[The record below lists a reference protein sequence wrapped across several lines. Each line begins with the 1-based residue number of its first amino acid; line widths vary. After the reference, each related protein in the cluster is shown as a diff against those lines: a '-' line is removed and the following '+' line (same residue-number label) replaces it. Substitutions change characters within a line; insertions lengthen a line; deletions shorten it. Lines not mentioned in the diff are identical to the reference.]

1 MDNDGVCTMTEQP
14 LDKIIQTAPRS
25 PGVYLMKDAA
35 GKIIYVGKARDL
47 RARLRNYLGG
57 GDARPMIPFL
67 VSRIYD
73 IEWILTDTEKEA
85 LILEN
90 TLIKEHRPRYNVD
103 FRDDKAYFHIRVQA
117 TETFPRFQLVRR
129 TKKDGARYFGPY
141 PSSSSAKETLRF
153 LQTVFPLRTCRDVE
167 LRSRRRPCLE
177 HQIGR
182 CLGPC
187 VQLVT
192 EEAYQHAVRDALTF
206 LEGRE
211 TDLVQILEAR
221 MKNAAQELQFEEAAA
236 LRDKIASIRTT
247 LEIQR
252 TASLAARDQD
262 VFGLYREG
270 ALTQVCLLKVRAGKM
285 VGKQTFPLIRVGLPT
300 GEILAA
306 VLMQYYDAGHE
317 IPGEIMLPEVS
328 EDRPVLEEWLGEKRG
343 RFVRIIIPKRGQGRA
358 LIGMA
363 NRNSESTLK
372 IMQQTA
378 GPDEAMKR
386 LVTALGLRKTPE
398 RMECFDISNIGGEY
412 AVGSMVVFSHGVPD
426 KSRYRRFRIRTVAGA
441 DDYAMMYEVL
451 QRRYARNGD
460 LPDLLMVD
468 GGKGHLSVAISVL
481 KDLNISGVDVIA
493 LAKGGYFPE
502 QRHGFDGKEE
512 DHAVERQ
519 GGNDRE
525 VRYHVRDGS
534 IYDAIPLNNTSFCH
548 SGLDQESSNDLKKLD
563 SPPILTGVTRRN
575 DDRETDVEFVKD
587 FDDRRER
594 QQVKDRPS
602 GDRVFL
608 PGRKDAVDIF
618 RWPAALFL
626 LQRLRDEA
634 HRFALSYHRKVKE
647 KEDFSSL
654 LDRIPGVGP
663 EKKKALLT
671 GLGDMGKIREATILD
686 LQKIKGIGKELA
698 AAIVDFF
705 RKENAPPK

>member
-1 MDNDGVCTMTEQP
+1 MAARP
-14 LDKIIQTAPRS
+14 LDEIIRGAPRS
-25 PGVYLMKDAA
+25 PGVYLMKDVP

-47 RARLRNYLGG
+47 RARLRNYVGG

-67 VSRIYD
+67 VSRIQD
-73 IEWILTDTEKEA
+73 VEWILTDTEKEA

-177 HQIGR
+177 YQIGR

-211 TDLVQILEAR
+211 TDLLHNLETR
-221 MKNAAQELQFEEAAA
+221 MKKAAQALQFEEAAA

-252 TASLAARDQD
+252 TSSLAAKDQD

-270 ALTQVCLLKVRAGKM
+270 SLTQVCLLKVRAGKM
-285 VGKQTFPLIRVGLPT
+285 VGKQTFPLIRINLPT

-306 VLMQYYDAGHE
+306 VLTQYYDAGHE
-317 IPGEIMLPEVS
+317 IPREILLSEVS

-343 RFVRIIIPKRGQGRA
+343 RSVKIMIPKRGQGRA

-386 LVTALGLRKTPE
+386 LVPALGIRKTPE

-412 AVGSMVVFSHGVPD
+412 AVGSMVVFSHGVQD
-426 KSRYRRFRIRTVAGA
+426 KNHYRRFRIRTVAGA

-451 QRRYARNGD
+451 KRRYTRSEV

-481 KDLNISGVDVIA
+481 KDLNISGIDVIA
-493 LAKGGYFPE
+493 LAKGGYHVGEGAIDDDSPRGDD
-502 QRHGFDGKEE
+502 Q
-512 DHAVERQ
+512 ER
-519 GGNDRE
+519 
-525 VRYHVRDGS
+525 RYHVKEGS
-534 IYDAIPLNNTSFCH
+534 SYDDADRGNI
-548 SGLDQESSNDLKKLD
+548 SGEAPKGYDQRGGK
-563 SPPILTGVTRRN
+563 T
-575 DDRETDVEFVKD
+575 
-587 FDDRRER
+587 
-594 QQVKDRPS
+594 

-634 HRFALSYHRKVKE
+634 HRFAVSYHRKVKE
-647 KEDFSSL
+647 KEDFNSL

-663 EKKKALLT
+663 EKKKALLK
-671 GLGDMGKIREATILD
+671 GLGDMGKIREATVLD

-705 RKENAPPK
+705 RRESDLPS

>member
-1 MDNDGVCTMTEQP
+1 MDNNDNFAKSRISIKSIPEPTFGKGVTATARSLGEV
-14 LDKIIQTAPRS
+14 IQGAPRS
-25 PGVYLMKDAA
+25 PGVYLMKDVT

-47 RARLRNYLGG
+47 RSRLRNYSGG

-67 VSRIYD
+67 VSRIRD

-103 FRDDKAYFHIRVQA
+103 FRDDKTYFHIRMQT

-129 TKKDGARYFGPY
+129 PKKDGARYFGPY
-141 PSSSSAKETLRF
+141 PSSASAKETLRF

-177 HQIGR
+177 YQIGR

-187 VQLVT
+187 VHLVG
-192 EEAYQHAVRDALTF
+192 EEDYQQAVRDAVAF

-211 TDLVQILEAR
+211 TDLLHNLETR
-221 MKNAAQELQFEEAAA
+221 MKSAAKALQFEAAAA
-236 LRDKIASIRTT
+236 LRDRIASIRRT

-252 TASLAARDQD
+252 TASLTARDQD

-270 ALTQVCLLKVRAGKM
+270 LLTQVCLLKVRAGKM
-285 VGKQTFPLIRVGLPT
+285 VGKRTFPLIRVGVPT

-306 VLMQYYDAGHE
+306 VLTRYYDAGHE
-317 IPGEIMLPEVS
+317 IPGEIMLPEKT
-328 EDRPVLEEWLGEKRG
+328 EDRAVLEEWLGEKRG
-343 RFVRIIIPKRGQGRA
+343 RSVKILIPKRGQGMA

-372 IMQQTA
+372 IMQQTVS
-378 GPDEAMKR
+378 PEEAMNR

-412 AVGSMVVFSHGVPD
+412 AVGSMVVFSHGVPVKD
-426 KSRYRRFRIRTVAGA
+426 HYRRFRIRTISGA

-451 QRRYARNGD
+451 KRRYTRRGN

-468 GGKGHLSVAISVL
+468 GGKGQLSVALSVL
-481 KDLNISGVDVIA
+481 KDLDIGGIEVIA
-493 LAKGGYFPE
+493 LAKGGYHAGEVPRGDD
-502 QRHGFDGKEE
+502 QPDGK
-512 DHAVERQ
+512 
-519 GGNDRE
+519 
-525 VRYHVRDGS
+525 
-534 IYDAIPLNNTSFCH
+534 I
-548 SGLDQESSNDLKKLD
+548 
-563 SPPILTGVTRRN
+563 
-575 DDRETDVEFVKD
+575 
-587 FDDRRER
+587 
-594 QQVKDRPS
+594 

-608 PGRKDAVDIF
+608 PARKDAIDIS

-634 HRFALSYHRKVKE
+634 HRFAVSYHRKVKE
-647 KEDFSSL
+647 KEDFNSL
-654 LDRIPGVGP
+654 LDHIKGVGP
-663 EKKKALLT
+663 EKRKALLK
-671 GLGDMGKIREATILD
+671 GLGDMGKIREATVLD

-698 AAIVDFF
+698 TAIVVFF
-705 RKENAPPK
+705 RKEKGIPS

>member
-1 MDNDGVCTMTEQP
+1 MTERP
-14 LDKIIQTAPRS
+14 LDKIIQGAPRS
-25 PGVYLMKDAA
+25 PGVYLMKDIA
-35 GKIIYVGKARDL
+35 GKFIYVGKARDL
-47 RARLRNYLGG
+47 RSRLRNYVGG
-57 GDARPMIPFL
+57 GDTRPMIPFL
-67 VSRIYD
+67 VSRIQD

-103 FRDDKAYFHIRVQA
+103 FRDDKAYFHIRVQV
-117 TETFPRFQLVRR
+117 TETFPWFQLVRR
-129 TKKDGARYFGPY
+129 PKKDGARYFGPY
-141 PSSSSAKETLRF
+141 PSSASAKETLKF

-177 HQIGR
+177 YQIGR

-187 VQLVT
+187 VQLVS

-211 TDLVQILEAR
+211 TDLLQNLEAR
-221 MKNAAQELQFEEAAA
+221 MKSAAKTLQFEEAAA

-252 TASLAARDQD
+252 TASLTAKDQD

-270 ALTQVCLLKVRAGKM
+270 VLTQVCLLKVRAGKM
-285 VGKQTFPLIRVGLPT
+285 VGKQTFPLIRIGLPT

-306 VLMQYYDAGHE
+306 VLTQYYDAGHE
-317 IPGEIMLPEVS
+317 IPGEIMLPEES
-328 EDRPVLEEWLGEKRG
+328 EDRPVLEEWFGEKRG
-343 RFVRIIIPKRGQGRA
+343 RSVKIRIPKRGQGRA
-358 LIGMA
+358 LIRMA

-378 GPDEAMKR
+378 SPDEAMKR

-412 AVGSMVVFSHGVPD
+412 AVGSMVVFSHGAPD
-426 KSRYRRFRIRTVAGA
+426 KDHYRRFRIRTVAGA

-451 QRRYARNGD
+451 QRRYTRSGD

-468 GGKGHLSVAISVL
+468 GGKGQLSVALSVL
-481 KDLNISGVDVIA
+481 KDLGIGGIEVIA
-493 LAKGGYFPE
+493 LAKGGY
-502 QRHGFDGKEE
+502 
-512 DHAVERQ
+512 HAGDVPR
-519 GGNDRE
+519 GD
-525 VRYHVRDGS
+525 
-534 IYDAIPLNNTSFCH
+534 
-548 SGLDQESSNDLKKLD
+548 DQEGRYSVGEE
-563 SPPILTGVTRRN
+563 PREYGQC
-575 DDRETDVEFVKD
+575 DRK
-587 FDDRRER
+587 
-594 QQVKDRPS
+594 S

-608 PGRKDAVDIF
+608 PARKDAIDIS
-618 RWPAALFL
+618 RWPVALFL

-634 HRFALSYHRKVKE
+634 HRFAVSYHRKVKE
-647 KEDFSSL
+647 KEDFNSL
-654 LDRIPGVGP
+654 LDRIQGVGP
-663 EKKKALLT
+663 EKRKALLK
-671 GLGDMGKIREATILD
+671 GLGDMGKIRVATVFD

-698 AAIVDFF
+698 TAIVVFF
-705 RKENAPPK
+705 RKENGLPS

>member
-1 MDNDGVCTMTEQP
+1 MTDNDGVTMTERP

-25 PGVYLMKDAA
+25 PGVYLMKDIA
-35 GKIIYVGKARDL
+35 GKVIYVGKARDL
-47 RARLRNYLGG
+47 RSRLRNYLGG

-67 VSRIYD
+67 VSRIQD

-103 FRDDKAYFHIRVQA
+103 FRDDKSYFHIRVQA

-129 TKKDGARYFGPY
+129 PKKDEARYFGPY
-141 PSSSSAKETLRF
+141 PSSASAKETLKF

-177 HQIGR
+177 YQIGR

-187 VQLVT
+187 VQLIS

-211 TDLVQILEAR
+211 TDLLQNLETR
-221 MKNAAQELQFEEAAA
+221 MKSAAKTLQFEEAAA

-252 TASLAARDQD
+252 TASLTAWDRD

-300 GEILAA
+300 GEIIAA
-306 VLMQYYDAGHE
+306 VLTQYYDAGHE
-317 IPGEIMLPEVS
+317 IPGEIMLPEES

-343 RFVRIIIPKRGQGRA
+343 RSVKILIPKRGQGRA
-358 LIGMA
+358 LVRMA
-363 NRNSESTLK
+363 SRNSESTLK
-372 IMQQTA
+372 IMQQNV
-378 GPDEAMKR
+378 GPDEVMKR

-412 AVGSMVVFSHGVPD
+412 AVGSMVVFSHGTPYKD
-426 KSRYRRFRIRTVAGA
+426 QYRRFRIRTVAGA

-451 QRRYARNGD
+451 KRRYSRSGD

-468 GGKGHLSVAISVL
+468 GGKGHLSVALSVL
-481 KDLNISGVDVIA
+481 KDLDIGGVEVIA
-493 LAKGGYFPE
+493 LAKGGY
-502 QRHGFDGKEE
+502 HDG
-512 DHAVERQ
+512 ERPR
-519 GGNDRE
+519 G
-525 VRYHVRDGS
+525 
-534 IYDAIPLNNTSFCH
+534 
-548 SGLDQESSNDLKKLD
+548 
-563 SPPILTGVTRRN
+563 
-575 DDRETDVEFVKD
+575 DDREGGYGVGEEPREYDQR
-587 FDDRRER
+587 DR
-594 QQVKDRPS
+594 KS

-608 PGRKDAVDIF
+608 PARKDAIDIS

-634 HRFALSYHRKVKE
+634 HRFAVSYHRKVKE
-647 KEDFSSL
+647 KEDFNSL
-654 LDRIPGVGP
+654 LDQVPGVGP
-663 EKKKALLT
+663 EKRKALLK
-671 GLGDMGKIREATILD
+671 GLGDMGKIREATVLD

-698 AAIVDFF
+698 TAIVAFF
-705 RKENAPPK
+705 RKENGLPS

>member
-1 MDNDGVCTMTEQP
+1 MRSGSLLRSWLSWGVNSGWAMIEQP

-25 PGVYLMKDAA
+25 PGVYLMKDVA
-35 GKIIYVGKARDL
+35 GKVIYVGKARDL
-47 RARLRNYLGG
+47 RSRLRNYVGG

-67 VSRIYD
+67 VSRIRD

-103 FRDDKAYFHIRVQA
+103 FRDDKAYFNIRVLP

-129 TKKDGARYFGPY
+129 QKKDGARYFGPY
-141 PSSSSAKETLRF
+141 PSSASAKETLRF

-177 HQIGR
+177 YQIGR

-187 VQLVT
+187 VGLVS

-211 TDLVQILEAR
+211 TDLLQNLENR
-221 MKNAAQELQFEEAAA
+221 MKEAAAALHFEEAAA
-236 LRDKIASIRTT
+236 LRDRIASIRRT

-252 TASLAARDQD
+252 TASLTAKEQD

-270 ALTQVCLLKVRAGKM
+270 VLTQVCLLKVRAGRM
-285 VGKQTFPLIRVGLPT
+285 VGKQTFPLIRVGLST

-306 VLMQYYDAGHE
+306 VLTRYYDAGHE
-317 IPGEIMLPEVS
+317 IPGEIMLPGAT

-343 RFVRIIIPKRGQGRA
+343 RSVKITIPKRGQGRA

-372 IMQQTA
+372 IMQQTI

-386 LVTALGLRKTPE
+386 LVAALGLRKTPA

-412 AVGSMVVFSHGVPD
+412 AVGSMVVFSHGAPD
-426 KSRYRRFRIRTVAGA
+426 KNSYRRFRIRTISGA

-451 QRRYARNGD
+451 KRRYSREGD

-468 GGKGHLSVAISVL
+468 GGKGQLSVALSVL
-481 KDLNISGVDVIA
+481 KDLDIGGVEIIA
-493 LAKGGYFPE
+493 LAKGGSNYDDLDRGNVSGERPKGE
-502 QRHGFDGKEE
+502 DQRSGK
-512 DHAVERQ
+512 
-519 GGNDRE
+519 
-525 VRYHVRDGS
+525 
-534 IYDAIPLNNTSFCH
+534 
-548 SGLDQESSNDLKKLD
+548 
-563 SPPILTGVTRRN
+563 
-575 DDRETDVEFVKD
+575 
-587 FDDRRER
+587 
-594 QQVKDRPS
+594 S

-608 PGRKDAVDIF
+608 PARKDAIDIS

-634 HRFALSYHRKVKE
+634 HRFAVSYHRKVKE
-647 KEDFSSL
+647 KEDFRSL

-663 EKKKALLT
+663 ARRKALLKE
-671 GLGDMGKIREATILD
+671 LGDIGKVREATVID

-698 AAIVDFF
+698 AAIIVFF
-705 RKENAPPK
+705 RKENGLPS

>member
-1 MDNDGVCTMTEQP
+1 MM
-14 LDKIIQTAPRS
+14 DKIIQTAPRS
-25 PGVYLMKDAA
+25 PGVYLMKDIA
-35 GKIIYVGKARDL
+35 GKVIYVGKARDL
-47 RARLRNYLGG
+47 RSRLRNYLGG
-57 GDARPMIPFL
+57 GDTRPMIPFL
-67 VSRIYD
+67 VSRIQD
-73 IEWILTDTEKEA
+73 VEWILTDTEKEA

-187 VQLVT
+187 VQLVS
-192 EEAYQHAVRDALTF
+192 EETYQHAVRDALTF

-211 TDLVQILEAR
+211 TDLLQNLETR
-221 MKNAAQELQFEEAAA
+221 MKNAAQALQFEEAAA

-252 TASLAARDQD
+252 TASLAAKDQD

-270 ALTQVCLLKVRAGKM
+270 ALTQVCLLKVRAGRM

-306 VLMQYYDAGHE
+306 VLTQYYDAGHE
-317 IPGEIMLPEVS
+317 IPGEILLPEAG

-343 RFVRIIIPKRGQGRA
+343 RFVRIMIPKRGQGRA

-363 NRNSESTLK
+363 NRNSESALK

-386 LVTALGLRKTPE
+386 LVKALGLRKTPE

-426 KSRYRRFRIRTVAGA
+426 KARYRRFRIRTVAGA

-451 QRRYARNGD
+451 QRRYSRREN

-468 GGKGHLSVAISVL
+468 GGKGQLSVAISVL
-481 KDLNISGVDVIA
+481 KDLDIGGVEVIA
-493 LAKGGYFPE
+493 LAKGGC
-502 QRHGFDGKEE
+502 HAGE
-512 DHAVERQ
+512 DP
-519 GGNDRE
+519 RE
-525 VRYHVRDGS
+525 
-534 IYDAIPLNNTSFCH
+534 
-548 SGLDQESSNDLKKLD
+548 SGNDLKTLD
-563 SPPILTGVTRRN
+563 IPPIVTGVTRRN
-575 DDRETDVEFVKD
+575 DGRETESEFVTD
-587 FDDRRER
+587 LDDHKGR
-594 QQVKDRPS
+594 QHAKDRPGGDDRYVGKT

-608 PGRKDAVDIF
+608 PARKDAVDIS

-634 HRFALSYHRKVKE
+634 HRFAVSYHRKVKE

-663 EKKKALLT
+663 EKKKILLKEF
-671 GLGDMGKIREATILD
+671 GDIGKIRAATILD
-686 LQKIKGIGKELA
+686 LRKIKGIGKELA

-705 RKENAPPK
+705 IKENGLPAEV

>member
-1 MDNDGVCTMTEQP
+1 MTDNDGVPMTEQP

-25 PGVYLMKDAA
+25 PGVYLMKDAP

-47 RARLRNYLGG
+47 RARLRNYVGG

-67 VSRIYD
+67 VSRIQSV
-73 IEWILTDTEKEA
+73 EWILTDTEKEA

-177 HQIGR
+177 YQIGR

-211 TDLVQILEAR
+211 TDLLQNLDTS
-221 MKNAAQELQFEEAAA
+221 MKNAAQALQFEEAAA

-252 TASLAARDQD
+252 TSSLAAKDQD
-262 VFGLYREG
+262 VFGLYREDS
-270 ALTQVCLLKVRAGKM
+270 LTQVCLLKVRAGKM
-285 VGKQTFPLIRVGLPT
+285 VGKQTFPLIRINLPT

-306 VLMQYYDAGHE
+306 VLTQYYDAGHE
-317 IPGEIMLPEVS
+317 IPGEILLPEAS
-328 EDRPVLEEWLGEKRG
+328 DDRPVLGEWLGEKRG
-343 RFVRIIIPKRGQGRA
+343 RSVKIMIPKRGQGRA

-426 KSRYRRFRIRTVAGA
+426 KNHYRRFRIRTVAGA

-451 QRRYARNGD
+451 QRRYTRSENM
-460 LPDLLMVD
+460 PDLLMVD

-481 KDLNISGVDVIA
+481 KDLNISGIDVIA
-493 LAKGGYFPE
+493 LAKGGY
-502 QRHGFDGKEE
+502 
-512 DHAVERQ
+512 HAGE
-519 GGNDRE
+519 GLGNDDQKW
-525 VRYHVRDGS
+525 RYHVKEGSSYDDADRGNISGEGPKGYNQRDG
-534 IYDAIPLNNTSFCH
+534 
-548 SGLDQESSNDLKKLD
+548 KM
-563 SPPILTGVTRRN
+563 
-575 DDRETDVEFVKD
+575 
-587 FDDRRER
+587 
-594 QQVKDRPS
+594 

-608 PGRKDAVDIF
+608 PGRKEALDIF

-626 LQRLRDEA
+626 LQHLRDEA
-634 HRFALSYHRKVKE
+634 HRFAVSYHRKVKE
-647 KEDFSSL
+647 KEDFNSL
-654 LDRIPGVGP
+654 LEQVPGVGP
-663 EKKKALLT
+663 EKKKALLK
-671 GLGDMGKIREATILD
+671 GLGDVGKIREATVLD
-686 LQKIKGIGKELA
+686 LHKIKGIGKELA
-698 AAIVDFF
+698 TAIVEFF
-705 RKENAPPK
+705 RKENAPPI

>member
-1 MDNDGVCTMTEQP
+1 MDNYGVPMAERP

-25 PGVYLMKDAA
+25 PGAYLMKDAA

-47 RARLRNYLGG
+47 RARLRNYVGG
-57 GDARPMIPFL
+57 GDTRPMIPFL
-67 VSRIYD
+67 VSRVQD

-177 HQIGR
+177 YQIGR

-192 EEAYQHAVRDALTF
+192 EEAYQHAVRDAMTI

-211 TDLVQILEAR
+211 TDLLQNLDAR
-221 MKNAAQELQFEEAAA
+221 MKEAAQALQFEEAAA

-306 VLMQYYDAGHE
+306 VLTRHYDAGHE
-317 IPGEIMLPEVS
+317 IPGEILLTEAS
-328 EDRPVLEEWLGEKRG
+328 DDRPVLEEWLGEKRG
-343 RFVRIIIPKRGQGRA
+343 RSVKIMIPKRGQGRA
-358 LIGMA
+358 LIRMA

-386 LVTALGLRKTPE
+386 LVTALGLRKAPE

-412 AVGSMVVFSHGVPD
+412 AVGSMVVFSHGVPYKD
-426 KSRYRRFRIRTVAGA
+426 HYRRFRIRTVAGA

-451 QRRYARNGD
+451 QRRYSRKEA

-468 GGKGHLSVAISVL
+468 GGKGQLSVAISVL
-481 KDLNISGVDVIA
+481 KDLNISGVEVIA
-493 LAKGGYFPE
+493 LAKGGYHTGEDPRGGGQE
-502 QRHGFDGKEE
+502 GRYQVKEGLNY
-512 DHAVERQ
+512 DDA
-519 GGNDRE
+519 DRE
-525 VRYHVRDGS
+525 N
-534 IYDAIPLNNTSFCH
+534 IPGEGPKGCDQR
-548 SGLDQESSNDLKKLD
+548 SGKM
-563 SPPILTGVTRRN
+563 
-575 DDRETDVEFVKD
+575 
-587 FDDRRER
+587 
-594 QQVKDRPS
+594 

-608 PGRKDAVDIF
+608 PARKDAIDIS

-634 HRFALSYHRKVKE
+634 HRFAVSYHRKVKE
-647 KEDFSSL
+647 KEDFNSL
-654 LDRIPGVGP
+654 LDRIQGIGP
-663 EKKKALLT
+663 EKRKALLK
-671 GLGDMGKIREATILD
+671 GLGDMGKIREATVID
-686 LQKIKGIGKELA
+686 LQKITGIGRELA
-698 AAIVDFF
+698 TAIVAFF
-705 RKENAPPK
+705 RKENGISS

>member
-1 MDNDGVCTMTEQP
+1 MGRVGVGEGSICVMTEHP
-14 LDKIIQTAPRS
+14 LDKIIHPAPRS
-25 PGVYLMKDAA
+25 PGVYLMKDIT
-35 GKIIYVGKARDL
+35 GKVIYVGKARDL
-47 RARLRNYLGG
+47 RSRLRNYVGG
-57 GDARPMIPFL
+57 GDTRPMIPFL
-67 VSRIYD
+67 VSRIRD

-103 FRDDKAYFHIRVQA
+103 FRDDKAYFNIRVLP

-129 TKKDGARYFGPY
+129 QKKDGARYFGPY
-141 PSSSSAKETLRF
+141 PSSASAKETLRF

-177 HQIGR
+177 YQIGR

-187 VQLVT
+187 VRLVT
-192 EEAYQHAVRDALTF
+192 EEDYQDAVRDALTF

-211 TDLVQILEAR
+211 TDLLQNLENR
-221 MKNAAQELQFEEAAA
+221 MKDAAKALHFEEAAA
-236 LRDKIASIRTT
+236 LRDRIAAIRRT

-252 TASLAARDQD
+252 TASLTARDQD

-306 VLMQYYDAGHE
+306 VLTRYYDAGHE
-317 IPGEIMLPEVS
+317 IPGKIMLPAAT
-328 EDRPVLEEWLGEKRG
+328 EDRSVLEEWLGETRG
-343 RFVRIIIPKRGQGRA
+343 RSVKILVPKRGQGRA

-372 IMQQTA
+372 IMQQTT

-412 AVGSMVVFSHGVPD
+412 AVGSMVVFAHGAPD
-426 KSRYRRFRIRTVAGA
+426 RDHYRRFRIRTISGA

-451 QRRYARNGD
+451 KRRYRRRTD

-468 GGKGHLSVAISVL
+468 GGKGQLSVALSVL
-481 KDLNISGVDVIA
+481 KDLDISGVEVIA
-493 LAKGGYFPE
+493 LAKGGYYAGEETRGADQIERYQVNEGSSHDE
-502 QRHGFDGKEE
+502 QPLHNSSFSNYGLDREAGHDFSIPAPVPLSAG
-512 DHAVERQ
+512 VTC
-519 GGNDRE
+519 GND
-525 VRYHVRDGS
+525 DGEAGKV
-534 IYDAIPLNNTSFCH
+534 YLR
-548 SGLDQESSNDLKKLD
+548 GL
-563 SPPILTGVTRRN
+563 
-575 DDRETDVEFVKD
+575 DDREGRLCVKG
-587 FDDRRER
+587 
-594 QQVKDRPS
+594 RPS

-608 PGRKDAVDIF
+608 PARKDAVDIS

-634 HRFALSYHRKVKE
+634 HRFAVSYYRKVKE
-647 KEDFSSL
+647 KEDFRSL
-654 LDRIPGVGP
+654 LDHIRGIGP
-663 EKKKALLT
+663 ERRKALLK
-671 GLGDMGKIREATILD
+671 GLGDLGKIREATVID
-686 LQKIKGIGKELA
+686 LQKIGGIGKDLA
-698 AAIVDFF
+698 QEIFAFF
-705 RKENAPPK
+705 RKENGLPS

>member
-1 MDNDGVCTMTEQP
+1 MTEQP

-35 GKIIYVGKARDL
+35 GKVIYVGKARDL
-47 RARLRNYLGG
+47 RSRLRNYVGG

-67 VSRIYD
+67 VSRIED

-90 TLIKEHRPRYNVD
+90 TIIKEHRPRYNVD
-103 FRDDKAYFHIRVQA
+103 FRDDKTYFHLRVQA
-117 TETFPRFQLVRR
+117 AETFPRFQLVRR
-129 TKKDGARYFGPY
+129 PKKDGARYFGPY
-141 PSSSSAKETLRF
+141 PSSASAKETLRF

-177 HQIGR
+177 YQIGR

-187 VQLVT
+187 VRLVS

-211 TDLVQILEAR
+211 TDLLHNLERR
-221 MKNAAQELQFEEAAA
+221 MKSAAKTEQFEEAAA
-236 LRDKIASIRTT
+236 LRDRIASIRKT
-247 LEIQR
+247 LEVQR
-252 TASLAARDQD
+252 TASLTARDQD
-262 VFGLYREG
+262 VFGLCREG
-270 ALTQVCLLKVRAGKM
+270 VLTQVCLLKVRAGKM

-306 VLMQYYDAGHE
+306 VLSRYYDAGHE
-317 IPGEIMLPEVS
+317 IPGEILLPEET
-328 EDRPVLEEWLGEKRG
+328 EDRSVLEEWLGEKRG
-343 RFVRIIIPKRGQGRA
+343 RSVKILIPKRGQGRA

-372 IMQQTA
+372 ITQQTA

-386 LVTALGLRKTPE
+386 LVSALGLRKTPK
-398 RMECFDISNIGGEY
+398 RMECFDISNIGGAY
-412 AVGSMVVFSHGVPD
+412 AVGSMVVFSCGVPKRD
-426 KSRYRRFRIRTVAGA
+426 HYRRFRIRTISGA

-451 QRRYARNGD
+451 KRRYTRREC

-468 GGKGHLSVAISVL
+468 GGKGQLSVALSVL
-481 KDLNISGVDVIA
+481 KDLDIGGVEVIA
-493 LAKGGYFPE
+493 LAKGGYHAGE
-502 QRHGFDGKEE
+502 GQRVDDQSDGK
-512 DHAVERQ
+512 
-519 GGNDRE
+519 
-525 VRYHVRDGS
+525 
-534 IYDAIPLNNTSFCH
+534 I
-548 SGLDQESSNDLKKLD
+548 
-563 SPPILTGVTRRN
+563 
-575 DDRETDVEFVKD
+575 
-587 FDDRRER
+587 
-594 QQVKDRPS
+594 

-608 PGRKDAVDIF
+608 PGRKDAIDIS

-634 HRFALSYHRKVKE
+634 HRFAVSYHRKVKE

-654 LDRIPGVGP
+654 LDRIKGVGP
-663 EKKKALLT
+663 EKRKALLK
-671 GLGDMGKIREATILD
+671 GLGDIVRIREATVLD
-686 LQKIKGIGKELA
+686 LQKIPGIGKELA

-705 RKENAPPK
+705 GKEDGLP

>member
-1 MDNDGVCTMTEQP
+1 MTDQP
-14 LDKIIQTAPRS
+14 LDKITQTAPRS
-25 PGVYLMKDAA
+25 PGVYLMKDVA
-35 GKIIYVGKARDL
+35 GKVIYVGKARDL
-47 RARLRNYLGG
+47 RSRLRNYVGG
-57 GDARPMIPFL
+57 GDTRPMIPFL
-67 VSRIYD
+67 VSRIQD

-90 TLIKEHRPRYNVD
+90 TLIKEHRPRYNID
-103 FRDDKAYFHIRVQA
+103 FRDDKTYFNIRVLA

-129 TKKDGARYFGPY
+129 PKKDGARYFGPY

-177 HQIGR
+177 YQIGR

-192 EEAYQHAVRDALTF
+192 EGDYQNAVRDALTF

-211 TDLVQILEAR
+211 TDLLLNLESR
-221 MKNAAQELQFEEAAA
+221 MKDAAKALQFEEAAA
-236 LRDKIASIRTT
+236 LRDRIASIRKT

-270 ALTQVCLLKVRAGKM
+270 GLTQVCLLKVRAGKM
-285 VGKQTFPLIRVGLPT
+285 VGKRTFPLIRVGLPT

-306 VLMQYYDAGHE
+306 VFTRYYDAGHE
-317 IPGEIMLPEVS
+317 IPGEIMLPEET

-343 RFVRIIIPKRGQGRA
+343 RSVRILIPKRGQGRA

-378 GPDEAMKR
+378 SPDEAMKR

-426 KSRYRRFRIRTVAGA
+426 KDHYRRFRIRTIFGA

-451 QRRYARNGD
+451 KRRYSRRGD

-468 GGKGHLSVAISVL
+468 GGKGQLSVAISVL
-481 KDLNISGVDVIA
+481 KDMDIGGVDVIA
-493 LAKGGYFPE
+493 LAKGGYQAGEEPRCAD
-502 QRHGFDGKEE
+502 QKGRHE
-512 DHAVERQ
+512 
-519 GGNDRE
+519 
-525 VRYHVRDGS
+525 
-534 IYDAIPLNNTSFCH
+534 P
-548 SGLDQESSNDLKKLD
+548 
-563 SPPILTGVTRRN
+563 
-575 DDRETDVEFVKD
+575 
-587 FDDRRER
+587 
-594 QQVKDRPS
+594 KDRSS

-608 PGRKDAVDIF
+608 PARKDAIDIS

-634 HRFALSYHRKVKE
+634 HRFAVTYHRKVKE

-663 EKKKALLT
+663 EKRKALLK
-671 GLGDMGKIREATILD
+671 GLGDMGKIREATVFD

-698 AAIVDFF
+698 QAIVVFF
-705 RKENAPPK
+705 RKENGLSP

>member
-1 MDNDGVCTMTEQP
+1 MVPMDVDEQP

-25 PGVYLMKDAA
+25 PGAYLMKDIA
-35 GKIIYVGKARDL
+35 GKVIYVGKARDL
-47 RARLRNYLGG
+47 RSRLRNYLGG
-57 GDARPMIPFL
+57 GDTRPMIPFL
-67 VSRIYD
+67 VSRIRD

-103 FRDDKAYFHIRVQA
+103 FRDDKSYFHIRVQA
-117 TETFPRFQLVRR
+117 TEKFPRFQLVRR
-129 TKKDGARYFGPY
+129 PKKDEARYFGPY
-141 PSSSSAKETLRF
+141 PSSASAKETLRF

-177 HQIGR
+177 YQIGR

-187 VQLVT
+187 VQLVS

-211 TDLVQILEAR
+211 TDLLQNLEAR
-221 MKNAAQELQFEEAAA
+221 MKSAAKALQFEEAAA

-306 VLMQYYDAGHE
+306 VLTQYYDAGHE
-317 IPGEIMLPEVS
+317 IPGEIMLPEAG
-328 EDRPVLEEWLGEKRG
+328 EERPVLEEWLGDKRG
-343 RFVRIIIPKRGQGRA
+343 RSVKIMIPKRGQGRA
-358 LIGMA
+358 LIRMA

-378 GPDEAMKR
+378 SPDEAMKR

-398 RMECFDISNIGGEY
+398 RMECFDISNIGGKY
-412 AVGSMVVFSHGVPD
+412 AVGSMVVFFHGAPQ
-426 KSRYRRFRIRTVAGA
+426 KAQYRRFRIRTVVGA

-451 QRRYARNGD
+451 KRRYTRRGD

-468 GGKGHLSVAISVL
+468 GGKGQLSVALSVL
-481 KDLNISGVDVIA
+481 KDLDIGGVEVIA
-493 LAKGGYFPE
+493 LAKGGYYAGDVPRGADQNWRCQVRE
-502 QRHGFDGKEE
+502 GSNYDDLDGENITGEEPREYDQR
-512 DHAVERQ
+512 
-519 GGNDRE
+519 DR
-525 VRYHVRDGS
+525 
-534 IYDAIPLNNTSFCH
+534 
-548 SGLDQESSNDLKKLD
+548 K
-563 SPPILTGVTRRN
+563 
-575 DDRETDVEFVKD
+575 
-587 FDDRRER
+587 
-594 QQVKDRPS
+594 S

-608 PGRKDAVDIF
+608 PARKDAIDIS

-634 HRFALSYHRKVKE
+634 HRFAVSYHRKVKE
-647 KEDFSSL
+647 KEDFNSL
-654 LDRIPGVGP
+654 LDQVPGVGP
-663 EKKKALLT
+663 EKRKALLK
-671 GLGDMGKIREATILD
+671 GLGDLGKIREATVLD

-698 AAIVDFF
+698 TAIVAFF
-705 RKENAPPK
+705 RKENSLSS

>member
-1 MDNDGVCTMTEQP
+1 MTEQP

-25 PGVYLMKDAA
+25 PGVYLMKDVA
-35 GKIIYVGKARDL
+35 GKIIYVGKARNL
-47 RARLRNYLGG
+47 RARLRNYVGG

-67 VSRIYD
+67 VSRIQD
-73 IEWILTDTEKEA
+73 VEWILTDTEKEA

-141 PSSSSAKETLRF
+141 PSSSSAKETLLF

-177 HQIGR
+177 YQIGR

-187 VQLVT
+187 VQLVS

-211 TDLVQILEAR
+211 TDLLQNLETR
-221 MKNAAQELQFEEAAA
+221 MKNTAKALQFEEAAT

-252 TASLAARDQD
+252 TTSLAARDQD

-270 ALTQVCLLKVRAGKM
+270 FLTQVCLLKVRAGKM

-306 VLMQYYDAGHE
+306 VLKQYYDAGHE
-317 IPGEIMLPEVS
+317 IPGEIILPEAS
-328 EDRPVLEEWLGEKRG
+328 EDRSVLEEWLGERRG
-343 RFVRIIIPKRGQGRA
+343 RSVKIMIPKRGQGRA
-358 LIGMA
+358 LIRMA
-363 NRNSESTLK
+363 DRNSESTLK

-412 AVGSMVVFSHGVPD
+412 AVGSMVVFSHGIPD
-426 KSRYRRFRIRTVAGA
+426 KNHYRRFRIRTVAGA

-451 QRRYARNGD
+451 QRRYSRKEA

-468 GGKGHLSVAISVL
+468 GGKGQLSVALSVL
-481 KDLNISGVDVIA
+481 KDLDIGGVEVVA
-493 LAKGGYFPE
+493 LAKEGRHAEEGPGG
-502 QRHGFDGKEE
+502 
-512 DHAVERQ
+512 
-519 GGNDRE
+519 
-525 VRYHVRDGS
+525 
-534 IYDAIPLNNTSFCH
+534 
-548 SGLDQESSNDLKKLD
+548 
-563 SPPILTGVTRRN
+563 
-575 DDRETDVEFVKD
+575 DDRKGRYKVKEGANYGD
-587 FDDRRER
+587 LGGENISWEEPKGYDHSSGR
-594 QQVKDRPS
+594 S

-608 PGRKDAVDIF
+608 PARKDAIDIS

-634 HRFALSYHRKVKE
+634 HRFAVSYHRKIKE
-647 KEDFSSL
+647 KEDFNSL
-654 LDRIPGVGP
+654 LDRIQGIGP
-663 EKKKALLT
+663 ERRKSLLKEV
-671 GLGDMGKIREATILD
+671 GDMGKIREATVPD
-686 LQKIKGIGKELA
+686 LQKIKGIGKALA
-698 AAIVDFF
+698 AAIVAFF
-705 RKENAPPK
+705 RKGNGFPT

>member
-1 MDNDGVCTMTEQP
+1 MDNDGVPMMEQP
-14 LDKIIQTAPRS
+14 LEKIIQTAPRS
-25 PGVYLMKDAA
+25 PGVYLMKDIA
-35 GKIIYVGKARDL
+35 GKVIYVGKARDL

-57 GDARPMIPFL
+57 GDTRLMIPFL
-67 VSRIYD
+67 VSRIQD

-90 TLIKEHRPRYNVD
+90 TIIKEHRPRYNVD
-103 FRDDKAYFHIRVQA
+103 FRDDKAYFYIRVQA

-129 TKKDGARYFGPY
+129 SKKDGARYFGPY
-141 PSSSSAKETLRF
+141 PSSASAKETLRF

-177 HQIGR
+177 YQIGR

-187 VQLVT
+187 VQLVSA
-192 EEAYQHAVRDALTF
+192 EVYQHAVRDALTF

-211 TDLVQILEAR
+211 TDLLQNLDAR
-221 MKNAAQELQFEEAAA
+221 MKSAAKTLQFEEATA

-252 TASLAARDQD
+252 TASQAAKDQD

-270 ALTQVCLLKVRAGKM
+270 ALTQICLLKVRAGKM

-300 GEILAA
+300 GEIIAA
-306 VLMQYYDAGHE
+306 VLTQYYDAGHE
-317 IPGEIMLPEVS
+317 IPGEILLPEAS
-328 EDRPVLEEWLGEKRG
+328 DDRPVLEEWLGEKRG
-343 RFVRIIIPKRGQGRA
+343 RSVKIMIPKRGQGRA
-358 LIGMA
+358 LIRMA

-386 LVTALGLRKTPE
+386 LVTALGLRKAPE

-412 AVGSMVVFSHGVPD
+412 AVGSMVVFFHGAPQ
-426 KSRYRRFRIRTVAGA
+426 KAQYRRFRIRTIAGA

-451 QRRYARNGD
+451 HRRYTRSGN

-468 GGKGHLSVAISVL
+468 GGKGQLSVALSVL
-481 KDLNISGVDVIA
+481 KDLDIGGIEVIA
-493 LAKGGYFPE
+493 LAKGGYPYME
-502 QRHGFDGKEE
+502 KPGDDSRKGI
-512 DHAVERQ
+512 
-519 GGNDRE
+519 
-525 VRYHVRDGS
+525 YHVKESS
-534 IYDAIPLNNTSFCH
+534 IYEDLEG
-548 SGLDQESSNDLKKLD
+548 GLLA
-563 SPPILTGVTRRN
+563 
-575 DDRETDVEFVKD
+575 
-587 FDDRRER
+587 
-594 QQVKDRPS
+594 KDRPDGDDRYVGKS

-608 PGRKDAVDIF
+608 PARKDAIAIS

-634 HRFALSYHRKVKE
+634 HRFAVSYHRKVKE
-647 KEDFSSL
+647 KEDFNSL
-654 LDRIPGVGP
+654 LDRIPGIGP
-663 EKKKALLT
+663 EKRKALLK
-671 GLGDMGKIREATILD
+671 GLEDMGKIREATVPD

-698 AAIVDFF
+698 TAIVVFF
-705 RKENAPPK
+705 RKETGLPGSSQSGNG